1 MNKLFVTARII
12 RCCAHALLPGALC
25 AALVAAAFGQTPA
38 PAAGAEAR
46 TQTDQKR
53 LSGNAGAPNVAART
67 EVAKGV
73 PEGHAGAA
81 ASSDAI
87 FGPIYRNFYDTYRLG
102 PGDVLSLRVT
112 QQPDYTVEHA
122 KVSPTGR
129 VYHPLL
135 GDFEV
140 AGLTVGQVLDRF
152 KKDLGEYLVD
162 PKVSVELVEANS
174 AKIGV
179 LGEVKAPGVVVMVR
193 PMTVMDAIAAV
204 GGFTDTGSKSNVTLL
219 RPAGGR
225 LVETKI
231 NVKRLL
237 DGKSSLEEDLTLRGG
252 DTLIVRG
259 NAKKKFAEITSL
271 IGFAQFVTFLGR
283 Y

>member
-1 MNKLFVTARII
+1 MNKLFVTARVI
-12 RCCAHALLPGALC
+12 RGCGRALLPGALC
-25 AALVAAAFGQTPA
+25 AALASAALGQTPA
-38 PAAGAEAR
+38 PAAGAEGR

-53 LSGNAGAPNVAART
+53 LSGNTGAPNVAARAET
-67 EVAKGV
+67 AKAAPDG
-73 PEGHAGAA
+73 GANA
-81 ASSDAI
+81 SESSDAF
-87 FGPIYRNFYDTYRLG
+87 FGPIYRNFYNTYRLG

-112 QQPDYTVEHA
+112 QQPDYTVDHA

-152 KKDLGEYLVD
+152 KKDLAEYLVD

-179 LGEVKAPGVVVMVR
+179 LGEVKAPGVVIMTR
-193 PMTVMDAIAAV
+193 PMTVMDAISAV

-219 RPAGGR
+219 RPTGGR

-237 DGKSSLEEDLTLRGG
+237 DGKSSLEEDLALRAG

-271 IGFAQFVTFLGR
+271 IGFAQFVAFIGR